1 VSPGERLDVRDA
13 RARLI
18 VDALPDA
25 GGTVALPREEVAHVR
40 ARRLVPGDAVI
51 LLDGTGRLAVA
62 EILRPTRGETLVRVS
77 DVVPAAPAGPAISL
91 AVSGLRAEKV
101 AWLVEKATEL
111 GVARVVVLATDRT
124 QGFRASPKVLPRLEK
139 VARAAAKQSERA
151 DWPSI
156 VGPVAFEAALHEE
169 KFPQRFFLDFSG
181 DRFPR
186 QIPPLPCALLVG
198 PEGGWTESER
208 ARARDLGWKNVTLP
222 AGKLRAET
230 AAVAAVILVRAAME
244 AKTR

>member
-1 VSPGERLDVRDA
+1 VRDA

-18 VDALPDA
+18 VGALPGA
-25 GGTVALPREEVAHVR
+25 GETVALPREEAAHVR
-40 ARRLVPGDAVI
+40 ARRLVPGDAVL

-62 EILRPTRGETLVRVS
+62 DLLRPTRGETLVRVS
-77 DVVPAAPAGPAISL
+77 EIFAATPAGPAISL
-91 AVSGLRAEKV
+91 VVSALRAEKL

-111 GVARVVVLATDRT
+111 GAARVLVLESGRT

-156 VGPVAFEAALHEE
+156 AGPVAFDAALDGE
-169 KFPQRFFLDFSG
+169 KSPHRFFLDLSG
-181 DRFPR
+181 ERFPR
-186 QIPPLPCALLVG
+186 EIPALPCALLVG
-198 PEGGWTESER
+198 PEGGWTDSER
-208 ARARDLGWKNVTLP
+208 ARARDRGWKRVTLP

-230 AAVAAVILVRAAME
+230 AAVAALVLVRAAME
-244 AKTR
+244 TKTR